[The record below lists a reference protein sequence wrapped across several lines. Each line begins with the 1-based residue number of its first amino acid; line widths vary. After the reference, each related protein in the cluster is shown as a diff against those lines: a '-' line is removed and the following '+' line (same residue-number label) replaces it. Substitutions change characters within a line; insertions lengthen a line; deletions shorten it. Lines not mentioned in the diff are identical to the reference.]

1 MLQYEVMIVLDFL
14 QVVHLAVIV
23 ELEEDVELGVVL
35 PHHAA
40 DDVPLGVV
48 GIAADREDT
57 ARPPFLMLWNT
68 GSNEVG
74 CLVGSSDCNS
84 QGRICSWR
92 RRNDT
97 GGGLLVVGGTDGGR
111 LVVVLAVVLV
121 VVVECLVHFG
131 LVF

>member
-1 MLQYEVMIVLDFL
+1 M
-14 QVVHLAVIV
+14 IV

-40 DDVPLGVV
+40 DDVPLGV
-48 GIAADREDT
+48 ADIDADTEDT

-74 CLVGSSDCNS
+74 WLVGSSDCNS
-84 QGRICSWR
+84 RGRICSWP

-97 GGGLLVVGGTDGGR
+97 DGDLLVGGGTGGGLVLV
-111 LVVVLAVVLV
+111 VVLV

-131 LVF
+131 LAF

>member
-1 MLQYEVMIVLDFL
+1 M
-14 QVVHLAVIV
+14 IV

-40 DDVPLGVV
+40 EDVPLGVA
-48 GIAADREDT
+48 GISADTEDT

-74 CLVGSSDCNS
+74 WLVGSSDCNS
-84 QGRICSWR
+84 QGRICSWP

-97 GGGLLVVGGTDGGR
+97 ACDLLVGGETDGGR
-111 LVVVLAVVLV
+111 LVVVLV

>member
-1 MLQYEVMIVLDFL
+1 MVVEVD
-14 QVVHLAVIV
+14 
-23 ELEEDVELGVVL
+23 EDVEPDVVL

-40 DDVPLGVV
+40 DDVPLGVAD
-48 GIAADREDT
+48 IAADREDT

-74 CLVGSSDCNS
+74 WLVGSSDCNS

-111 LVVVLAVVLV
+111 LVVVLV

-131 LVF
+131 LAF